1 MLEEKKQ
8 ALLSD
13 ISKKKDHVNGW
24 VDLCMIERK
33 STDAHNG
40 LTTLPYFLPH
50 SSAGGSTVWSDAI
63 EQGVKSPPTSVLP
76 AAVGGDG

>member
-1 MLEEKKQ
+1 MDMKRIT
-8 ALLSD
+8 SIHD
-13 ISKKKDHVNGW
+13 MSPI
-24 VDLCMIERK
+24 RK
-33 STDAHNG
+33 STDARFVMSI
-40 LTTLPYFLPH
+40 LPYFLPH